1 MNNLYQQYSQSFGK
15 SSAQN
20 NNLTLKQLIS
30 LYKNNPTQF
39 AQANPQFQQVMQFVN
54 QNGGNP
60 KEVFY
65 QLAKQKGV
73 DPSTVLNQLL

>member
-1 MNNLYQQYSQSFGK
+1 MNNLYQQYNQSFGK

-30 LYKNNPTQF
+30 LYKNNPNQF
-39 AQANPQFQQVMQFVN
+39 MQANPQFQQVTQFVN

-73 DPSTVLNQLL
+73 DPSSILNQLL